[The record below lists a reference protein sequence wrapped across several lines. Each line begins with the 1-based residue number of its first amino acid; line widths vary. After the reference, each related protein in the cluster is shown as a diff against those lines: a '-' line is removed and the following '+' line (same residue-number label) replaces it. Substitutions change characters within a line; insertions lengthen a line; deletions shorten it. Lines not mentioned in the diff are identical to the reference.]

1 VTVGEDMYDVAMVTG
16 VLSQREDIEFKVVFA
31 AYERPASGAM
41 SCAPDTE
48 IEDLG
53 DAAGVVVRGPGRYES
68 RHVRTTEAHIGLGGY
83 VETLVMIEQGE
94 THVVRVGECGA
105 PSEAFE
111 VLAKDPATPLRPPL
125 ASTGGSSAQPF
136 LLVSGILLLAAAL
149 TAVLVRRH
157 RGRRARVRECRD
169 MAEALE

>member
-1 VTVGEDMYDVAMVTG
+1 
-16 VLSQREDIEFKVVFA
+16 
-31 AYERPASGAM
+31 
-41 SCAPDTE
+41 
-48 IEDLG
+48 
-53 DAAGVVVRGPGRYES
+53 
-68 RHVRTTEAHIGLGGY
+68 
-83 VETLVMIEQGE
+83 
-94 THVVRVGECGA
+94 VVRVGECGA